1 MSFDD
6 EVRRHLHDTGEQ
18 VTLTPGLVETVRVRA
33 AVRARR
39 RRRIFSGLTS
49 LAVLAIAG
57 GLVTVF
63 VGGTDQDRDST
74 EIAERA
80 EQSVDNE
87 ESGSELTQNS
97 DSQPLVASVSPTYET
112 VPPSGDNE
120 SEGAAV
126 SQSDP
131 NSEKWTAVN
140 SPVPG
145 ATTKYIYSGDTVVA
159 RVGSQWFVRDES
171 SWRELDL
178 PNSLEVIAIDLGVG
192 EEFLRVAGWLGEDL
206 CNRKLVVQIRE
217 ADRWQQYEIPDELAQ
232 GLVSSVSAARLRVT
246 DHELAMSRIEEIAV
260 NPVCLLQSLG
270 IEAVEA
276 EIVGDLIYATD
287 PKAGRVIHSLNK
299 FGPLE
304 AQEFIT
310 NGPIER
316 SVLVRSTDGRKWTTA
331 PLRDNRITEIGIV
344 DGIVMIE
351 DIEHTVHDGQ
361 RIKRT
366 EVNPSDSEQL
376 IDAFVTSSG
385 MTMLFQR
392 DEKIWIQDISG
403 EHLLDEKSGDT
414 VLWGRLGRVG
424 AVVTL
429 TLETQ
434 QGQTLLMLSE

>member
-1 MSFDD
+1 M
-6 EVRRHLHDTGEQ
+6 
-18 VTLTPGLVETVRVRA
+18 
-33 AVRARR
+33 
-39 RRRIFSGLTS
+39 
-49 LAVLAIAG
+49 
-57 GLVTVF
+57 
-63 VGGTDQDRDST
+63 
-74 EIAERA
+74 
-80 EQSVDNE
+80 
-87 ESGSELTQNS
+87 
-97 DSQPLVASVSPTYET
+97 
-112 VPPSGDNE
+112 
-120 SEGAAV
+120 
-126 SQSDP
+126 
-131 NSEKWTAVN
+131 
-140 SPVPG
+140 
-145 ATTKYIYSGDTVVA
+145 
-159 RVGSQWFVRDES
+159 
-171 SWRELDL
+171 
-178 PNSLEVIAIDLGVG
+178 
-192 EEFLRVAGWLGEDL
+192 
-206 CNRKLVVQIRE
+206 VQIRE
-217 ADRWQQYEIPDELAQ
+217 ADRWQQYEIPDQLAQ

-270 IEAVEA
+270 IDAVEA

-331 PLRDNRITEIGIV
+331 PLPDNRITEIGIV

-403 EHLLDEKSGDT
+403 EHLLDQKSGDT

-424 AVVTL
+424 AVVTM